1 MVDTG
6 HRIVIVGGGSAGITV
21 AARLRRKGQQHVAV
35 IEPAATHYYQPLW
48 TLVGGGRAPVE
59 ATARPESTVMPKGV
73 TWIRQAA
80 VGVDPE
86 ARTVALDDG
95 STVEY
100 DKLVM
105 CPGIQLDW
113 EKITGL
119 RQTLGRDGV
128 SSNYLYELAPAT
140 WRFIRELRSGTAVF
154 TMPSGPI
161 KCAGAPQKIAYLA
174 ADYWREQG
182 VLDKIDIHL
191 VLPDP
196 GHVRG
201 EGVRRRARADGAPLR
216 HHRAPPERSRR
227 REPRCA
233 RGHHRRQRRRDHR
246 HPRLRPDARGP
257 AAERAGLGQED
268 PARRPHQP
276 GRLRRGRQAHPPT
289 RPLPRRV
296 RPR

>member
-21 AARLRRKGQQHVAV
+21 AARLRRKGQQDIAV

-59 ATARPESTVMPKGV
+59 VTARPESKVMPKGV

-80 VGVDPE
+80 VGADPE
-86 ARTVALDDG
+86 TRTVALDDG

-119 RQTLGRDGV
+119 RPTLGRDGV
-128 SSNYLYELAPAT
+128 SSNYVYELAPAT

-182 VLDKIDIHL
+182 VLDKIDMHL
-191 VLPDP
+191 VLPTP
-196 GHVRG
+196 GMFGVKVFADVLEQTARRYG
-201 EGVRRRARADGAPLR
+201 E
-216 HHRAPPERSRR
+216 
-227 REPRCA
+227 
-233 RGHHRRQRRRDHR
+233 
-246 HPRLRPDARGP
+246 
-257 AAERAGLGQED
+257 
-268 PARRPHQP
+268 PARRHGGPCALGLLRRIRLVSAHAAWTRLTSHEICDDVPEPAHPGHGHRRLPELRPAQP
-276 GRLRRGRQAHPPT
+276 RLTSTRLRAS
-289 RPLPRRV
+289 PLDSTPAAFRHC
-296 RPR
+296 